1 MTGPVPP
8 SAQGGR
14 IFYLDS
20 VRAFAMFF
28 GILAH
33 GSTIA
38 HPFIDQM
45 PLLFVIQFANDLFR
59 NAAFFLV
66 SGFFTALV
74 WKRSTLASFAENRL
88 NVLVVPLVAS
98 MILIA
103 PLTNWLVHT
112 WHNGP
117 MSFAAYLSGGWR
129 NPTVG
134 NDTWALH
141 IWFLYALVIYACL
154 TPPLYALVASA
165 PFTRAIDWYLDR
177 TRGFTH
183 WTNVL
188 IVAVL
193 ITLCRAAYDQ
203 LFRHLVDDTPA
214 AWITRASLYFLAF
227 FLLGVVAFTHRR
239 FLDTL
244 VKLSLPGIALFL
256 LAHFAV
262 MAWGSDLPRAIER
275 SLYWLTRAGLMLF
288 IITALMWAFHRW
300 ANKPTRFLSYAVDSA
315 YSFYLFHFT
324 FIYLCAFLARQ
335 LTDNLIWQFWIVVA
349 TALPATLAWHSLVI
363 SRFALTRRLFMGKPP
378 KKAPLSATAS

>member
-1 MTGPVPP
+1 MTGTPP
-8 SAQGGR
+8 PAQGGR

-20 VRAFAMFF
+20 IRAFAMFY
-28 GILAH
+28 GIFVH
-33 GSTIA
+33 GSTIG
-38 HPFIDQM
+38 HPVVEQT
-45 PLLFVIQFANDLFR
+45 PLFYWIQESSDLFR
-59 NAAFFLV
+59 NAMFFLV

-74 WKRSTLASFAENRL
+74 WKRSTLSSFAENRF

-103 PLTNWLVHT
+103 PFTNWLVHS

-117 MSFAAYLSGGWR
+117 MTFLAYLSGGYR
-129 NPTVG
+129 SPTVG

-141 IWFLYALVIYACL
+141 IWFLYVLVIYAVL
-154 TPPLYALVASA
+154 TPLLYAIVSSEA
-165 PFTRAIDWYLDR
+165 FTRAIDGYLAR
-177 TRGFTH
+177 TKGFTH

-203 LFRHLVDDTPA
+203 VFRHLFDGTLM
-214 AWITRASLYFLAF
+214 AWIGRASFNFLAF

-244 VKLSLPGIALFL
+244 VKLSVPGLLLFL
-256 LAHFAV
+256 LAHYAV
-262 MAWGSDLPRAIER
+262 IAFGADLPRAIER
-275 SLYWLTRAGLMLF
+275 ALYWVTRAGLMLF
-288 IITALMWAFHRW
+288 IITGLMWAFHRW
-300 ANKPTRFLSYAVDSA
+300 ANKPTKLLSYAVDSA

-335 LTDNLIWQFWIVVA
+335 FTDNLVWQFWIVVA
-349 TALPATLAWHSLVI
+349 TALPATLLFHSLVI

-378 KKAPLSATAS
+378 KPAGAPQPAA